1 MKALIPVAGAGTKL
15 RPLTYT
21 QPKPLIPVAGK
32 PIMAYII
39 DQLLSVGVDEFIFV
53 IGYLGEKI
61 RNYVREAYPDLDATF
76 VVQQKREGSG
86 HAIWTAR
93 HELENT
99 DELII
104 FFGDTIV
111 DLDFDQMLG
120 TDVSCVAV
128 SKVRDPR
135 DFGVV
140 EYGDNGFVKHA
151 VEKPRIPK
159 SNMAMVGLY
168 KILDVPALLEALEY
182 NLHNDLRTA
191 DEFFLT
197 DALERMVSRGTR
209 LCTIEVKSWF
219 DCGKKQILLETNA
232 TLLDREGYASQD
244 LPAFY
249 NSIIVHP
256 VHIGENCD
264 ITNSIIGPH
273 VTIGNNTTIDAA
285 ILRNSIIGN
294 YSAIRETVLHNSIIG
309 NDTSITGHRQS
320 LNLGDN
326 TEIDFSGRG

>member
-32 PIMAYII
+32 PIMAYIL
-39 DQLLSVGVDEFIFV
+39 DQMIELGIEEYIFV

-61 RNYVREAYPDLDATF
+61 RDYVRSAYPQLNATF
-76 VVQQKREGSG
+76 VVQEKREGSG

-93 HELENT
+93 EHLQDT
-99 DELII
+99 DELFI

-111 DLDFDQMLG
+111 DLDFKKMIA
-120 TDVSCVAV
+120 TDKSCVAV

-140 EYGDNGFVKHA
+140 EFDENGYVSRA

-159 SNMAMVGLY
+159 SNMAMVGCY

-182 NLHNDLRTA
+182 NLTNDLRTA

-197 DALERMVSRGTR
+197 DALERMVQQGTE

-219 DCGKKQILLETNA
+219 DCGKKEVLLQTNAILLE
-232 TLLDREGYASQD
+232 REGYASQD
-244 LPAFY
+244 LPTFY
-249 NSIIVHP
+249 NSIIIHP

-264 ITNSIIGPH
+264 ISNSIVGPH
-273 VTIGNNTTIDAA
+273 VTIGDHTRIEAT

-294 YSAIRETVLHNSIIG
+294 YSGIRETVLHNSIIG

-326 TEIDFSGRG
+326 TEIDFSGE